1 MKKKIWICALGLPL
15 MLSACGPGGMS
26 NADVG
31 TGIGAV
37 AGGILGNQV
46 GKGGGRVAA
55 TMVGAFVGGIVGHEI
70 GRRMDA
76 VDRQLAQKAEYDA
89 LESGVSGKPVAWR
102 NPDSGHY
109 GRIIPERPYKLGH
122 RDCRRYTHTIYID
135 GRPQTMRGQACR
147 RPDGTWEK
155 AG

>member
-1 MKKKIWICALGLPL
+1 MNKIFKICAVSLPL
-15 MLSACGPGGMS
+15 LLAACGPGGLN

-55 TMVGAFVGGIVGHEI
+55 TMVGAVLGGIVGHEI
-70 GRRMDA
+70 GKRMDA
-76 VDRQLAQKAEYDA
+76 VDRQMAQQAEYEA
-89 LESGVSGKPVAWR
+89 LERGASGKAVGWR

-109 GRIIPERPYKLGH
+109 GRIVPEQPYKMGA
-122 RDCRRYTHTIYID
+122 RDCRRYTHTIYIE
-135 GRPQTMRGQACR
+135 GRPQTMKGEACR
-147 RPDGTWEK
+147 RPDGTWQNVS
-155 AG
+155 